1 MPKNERM
8 MGFWQKQIGGALSG
22 QKKAKL
28 LRQETEM
35 VDIPCLPTQT
45 FFCVGFP
52 AGAKR
57 LLPAEQVSEIMV
69 AHQWEDAKR
78 HFQNFQKVDCLL
90 VLNQEDV
97 LAMEKFIKEAPIAE
111 NPLPEPSFLQKMLGH
126 KSASGNV
133 EKIRYFVYGKK
144 ESGELQ
150 SVVVDASNLPSAFAA
165 AGVEEPEMQ
174 PVGGFSE
181 IQISALANEM
191 EAARTGKID
200 VVNVIAATD
209 SGGAISEALAF
220 LDRKDAKK

>member
-1 MPKNERM
+1 
-8 MGFWQKQIGGALSG
+8 
-22 QKKAKL
+22 
-28 LRQETEM
+28 M

-78 HFQNFQKVDCLL
+78 HFQNFQKVDCQL

-97 LAMEKFIKEAPIAE
+97 LAMETFIKEAPIAE

-126 KSASGNV
+126 KSVSGNV
-133 EKIRYFVYGKK
+133 EKIRYFVYGKNDA
-144 ESGELQ
+144 GELQ
-150 SVVVDASNLPSAFAA
+150 SVVVEASNLPSAFAA
-165 AGVEEPEMQ
+165 AGLEEPGMQ
-174 PVGGFSE
+174 PMGGFSE
-181 IQISALANEM
+181 IQIKALANEM
-191 EAARTGKID
+191 EDARTGKID
-200 VVNVIAATD
+200 VVNVISATD

-220 LDRKDAKK
+220 LDRK